1 VKAEC
6 FRARARTASGQER
19 AALWRQMVEI
29 YHPYEKYQ
37 AATSRE
43 IPVVVLDPV

>member
-1 VKAEC
+1 MLT
-6 FRARARTASGQER
+6 RITARSRPATGAER
-19 AALWRQMVEI
+19 AVLWRQLVEI
-29 YHPYEKYQ
+29 YHPYQKYQ